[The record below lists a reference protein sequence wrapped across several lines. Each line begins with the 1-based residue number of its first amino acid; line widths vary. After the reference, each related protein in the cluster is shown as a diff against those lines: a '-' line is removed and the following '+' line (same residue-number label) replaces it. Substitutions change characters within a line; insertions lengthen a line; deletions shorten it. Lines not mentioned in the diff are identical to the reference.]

1 MKDLTVVKVFSVIY
15 IALAALSVF
24 LGIGWIINLVKVIAS
39 ISTMTNM
46 EILRIVG
53 LFAAPLG
60 GILGWM

>member
-1 MKDLTVVKVFSVIY
+1 MMTKFGFASFLVYV
-15 IALAALSVF
+15 IALVF
-24 LGIGWIINLVKVIAS
+24 GFIGWIINLVKVIAS